1 MTKRSKKDFPNVD
14 DVQLEEDTEILGEEQ
29 EGLEEGM
36 TQEKDPG
43 PAITKETLQEA
54 KDVLSTSID
63 KQVTQMGR
71 ATAKKL
77 KECPTEKVLVPKD
90 RLNKDDGYA
99 VVGINGWNFQI
110 QKDTPVVLPAPVV
123 TLLEQGGYYPTR
135 VR

>member
-1 MTKRSKKDFPNVD
+1 MSKKGKRDFPNID
-14 DVQLEEDTEILGEEQ
+14 DIQLEEDNTEILGEQ

-36 TQEKDPG
+36 TQERDPG
-43 PAITKETLQEA
+43 PTITKETLQEA
-54 KDVLSTSID
+54 KDVLSASID
-63 KQVTQMGR
+63 KQVTQIGR

-77 KECPTEKVLVPKD
+77 KEYPTEKVLIPKD